1 MSEKDVN
8 EPVDSRS
15 SQQTP
20 ETPNRAGNEQP
31 YLYRHAGI
39 EERDGRIPLWLWFVA
54 VGLVVWSVY
63 YTIVYWT
70 QTDPSAS

>member
-15 SQQTP
+15 GQQTP
-20 ETPNRAGNEQP
+20 EAPNRAGNEQP

-39 EERDGRIPLWLWFVA
+39 EERDGRIPLWLTLVV
-54 VGLVVWSVY
+54 VGLLLWSIY
-63 YTIVYWT
+63 YAVQYWSP
-70 QTDPSAS
+70 D